1 MARTMKGQGNSFL
14 KSVENMEE
22 ILWGYQL
29 RRNKGSGWR
38 EGGVFA
44 IISFCVRPGSSGCP
58 CLIDTTMV
66 LLPWEVHAAPQAV
79 LMGLPLPSPR
89 LADPNTVFSRD

>member
-1 MARTMKGQGNSFL
+1 MKGQGNGFL

-22 ILWGYQL
+22 ILWGNQL

-44 IISFCVRPGSSGCP
+44 IISFCARPSRSGCP
-58 CLIDTTMV
+58 CLVDTAMV
-66 LLPWEVHAAPQAV
+66 LLPWEVCAAPQAV
-79 LMGLPLPSPR
+79 LTGLPLPSPH
-89 LADPNTVFSRD
+89 LADPNTVFSCD